1 MDITTRHRVT
11 AVDIAQ
17 RLGLAP
23 TTVSHVLAGRAGRV
37 RIKAETQERVLQ
49 TAREMGYRTNAS
61 ARAMRT
67 GNFGCAAFIQPLRHM
82 FLDPALLVGLSRGL
96 EEVNMQLS
104 VAHVADDVFGDDEYL
119 PKIVRELAADGLFI
133 NAAFDFPQ
141 GFLDAIATHRIPTV
155 WINQRREADCV
166 FPDDFTGGVMGARH
180 LLALGHERVAFAVA
194 NPSDPHYSVAER
206 RGGYEAAMRDAGLA
220 PRTFSLQ
227 SPLPGDHR
235 LEGAANMLLG
245 PDRPTAVLAYEIN
258 TALPILVAAA
268 RCGLEV
274 PRDLSLVTFHGK
286 IEFYSGADVT
296 TLVAGWE
303 QIGREAVRALRR
315 KIAEPDLSLPPLAVA
330 PSLFAGLTCVP
341 PRS

>member
-166 FPDDFTGGVMGARH
+166 FP
-180 LLALGHERVAFAVA
+180 VAFAVA